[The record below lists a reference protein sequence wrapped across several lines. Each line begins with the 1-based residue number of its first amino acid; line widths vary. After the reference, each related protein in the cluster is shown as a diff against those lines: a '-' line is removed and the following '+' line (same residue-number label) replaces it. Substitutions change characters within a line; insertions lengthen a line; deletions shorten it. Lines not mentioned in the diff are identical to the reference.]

1 MKTIIAGSRTISWT
15 VEQIEAHVWRSGFKV
30 TEVICGEAAGM
41 DTSGKQWAEAKGI
54 PVKSFPAKWGK
65 YGKGAGHVRNE
76 EMAQYAD
83 AAIVITTGSRGA
95 ANMINTMRRHRKPCY
110 VFAFR
115 PLAPLGE
122 SNKNGEKE

>member
-1 MKTIIAGSRTISWT
+1 MKTIIAGSRTILWT
-15 VEQIEAHVWRSGFKV
+15 VDQIADLVVRSGYEI
-30 TEVICGEAAGM
+30 TEVVCGEAAGI
-41 DTSGKQWAEAKGI
+41 DTSGRKWAEAKGI

-76 EMAQYAD
+76 EMAVYAD
-83 AAIVITTGSRGA
+83 QAIVITTGSRGA

-115 PLAPLGE
+115 PAP
-122 SNKNGEKE
+122 SK